1 MNTRHRCN
9 FQTLPNSKT
18 SLTHLH
24 ESFTM
29 TRMRTTLIINQEVP
43 NLVRRLTGIQEKTA
57 LVRASLKASIAPEA
71 AKDLGALGRAEP
83 RLRSIPRR
91 RHWTKR

>member
-29 TRMRTTLIINQEVP
+29 TRMRTTLIINQEGL

-57 LVRASLKASIAPEA
+57 LVRAGLEALIAREAGKRLASLGGKQPNM
-71 AKDLGALGRAEP
+71 K
-83 RLRSIPRR
+83 SIPRR
-91 RHWTKR
+91 RSA